1 MMKLLC
7 ALVCALLA
15 TSALAEE
22 TNLVVD
28 VRFSTNAAEFVSAPI
43 GPKGTGLKDFDKRIP
58 VEGMQDI
65 GTGTYV
71 SVKDFTDSENGT
83 FSFALD
89 ARDVRIR
96 SWQTITTGGKSHKFP
111 VLAVKEVLTRLE
123 ALPGVWV
130 PLGPPFFV
138 RVRSQSRE
146 APNM

>member
-1 MMKLLC
+1 MMRLLC
-7 ALVCALLA
+7 ALVCGLLA
-15 TSALAEE
+15 TSAFTEE
-22 TNLVVD
+22 TNLMVD
-28 VRFSTNAAEFVSAPI
+28 VRFSTNAAEFVSVPI

-71 SVKDFTDSENGT
+71 NVKDFTDNENGT

-89 ARDVRIR
+89 ARDVRVR
-96 SWQTITTGGKSHKFP
+96 SWQTITTGGTSQKFP

-146 APNM
+146 APDM